1 MADISELTITCA
13 IETEGIVKANA
24 ELDNFVS
31 SFIKLGKEAISTFR
45 DLSKQLEILAESL
58 QRSGQKISLFGI
70 EFDVLKDRTGALE
83 ELSKAID
90 TFKETLVSGNE
101 ESIRSLAEVIRS
113 ITQYI
118 TNLEKTHPGFIK
130 TITLVLGL
138 TSSIL
143 LLIPVIAAVG
153 KALAVVGGVLGL
165 SAGWVLAV
173 VAAVVLLTAA
183 LIDHEAAWNALNG
196 VLKIFGDTIVS
207 VIDFATGWIEDR
219 FFQLVNFIKGLWE
232 GLIKFLEEKVPFAK
246 GIFDAIR
253 SDAEDSRTKNEA
265 LFKSIKENQK
275 NNPQIGGFQQLIKP
289 DKATIQATEQTK
301 QQSSALMGLS
311 TANREA
317 KKDIE
322 KTNETLAQNGAANQV
337 ARGGVAGN
345 AAALKDYGN
354 TAGSTINPIEQLNDG
369 LRDQITELQFQIDA
383 VGKSGDELLELEAK
397 QKLAEGA
404 SADLVTRWKELEK
417 ALDIAKKQE
426 EFVGSIEDLIEST
439 KEEIETLGLT
449 GDELREYKIRALEA
463 KLSTEEFTEEGLK
476 KAQEELAN
484 LREETEKLNT
494 AELAKKFEDLQFSLL
509 PESDQER
516 IKLQETLD
524 FLDEFAKKRTDLEQ
538 EIADARV
545 QVTEEANEKIRDL
558 ERKEYIQRLK
568 DSGGFID
575 GIKAGFL
582 EFVDQ
587 VENNSELIS
596 QFFADTL
603 SQMSQNFSD
612 LFFNVLT
619 GKFDDLADLAKQA
632 FEAILRAFL
641 DLVSAI
647 VTKQIVI
654 SIAGVFGFGKDKG
667 GGGLDFAK
675 QVFGIFEDAGS
686 FFGTGSTAAGAAVAG
701 AGGGVI
707 ASGAGL
713 GGFAASGL
721 GSVGTTTFGATSVF
735 DVAAA
740 GGGLTAVTAGT
751 EAATTGLWAT
761 VSAALPWIGAALAA
775 AALIVTF
782 VLPLLKKTPKYAFKF
797 ESIETEV
804 GERAATVAEFLDADL
819 FSEEIFKTLSS
830 HGGGGAFSGKEREEL
845 KKAIQKAIAE
855 TIQSVQDIIN
865 KLPADM
871 AKILNEAL
879 LNTTVDTTSKIG
891 RSNLLGF
898 DAKGAKNIQEKLE
911 KFFQGDL
918 QGRFLFAIRDFFQIA
933 FEQLGVLPDKAA
945 AFIDTEFERFKNAKS
960 PEERAQI
967 GQEFLASFNAFVDA
981 FNIVSG
987 NVNDSI
993 GQTIQSINSLSR
1005 KLGFDAVP
1013 SIGELT
1019 NKLGEL
1025 LENAELDAET
1035 VQMYADLRNAIVQGI
1050 SDIINSISGLIGK
1063 ISQLNSTI
1071 VGLGGA
1077 AVNVIP
1083 FLDEAQAKL
1092 IEFYTTNI
1100 GNLSLGEQETFLDE
1114 ILGIANAK
1122 LAEEQAA
1129 FQRAQAARQKAEEAQ
1144 RARIEKRID
1153 NLNKEKDKINE
1164 VFQKRIEA
1172 LNEELQIAESFAQL
1186 TESIRQTLD
1195 SIVFS
1200 PESVLTGVEQVNA
1213 LQSNITGLQAELAGT
1228 RDPERQIEIV
1238 GRLEEA
1244 FKTLFD
1250 TAGDAFGV
1258 NSPEFVAIF
1267 DQVTGGLES
1276 LAELTE
1282 TRGRTVEE
1290 ISAEIERLTAE
1301 NEATL
1306 KSIDAKIEAAQERLA
1321 SIGQS
1326 TADNTFRASQDL
1338 RELFEFIRSEYIR
1351 ILEERFAEL
1360 EEVSEFGFKTEIEGL
1375 GTIAQINNE
1384 QLTVLR
1390 SISDTLTSLQ
1400 GFRRG
1405 TEGIKDFGRGTLAV
1419 LHGREAVVTE
1429 DDLLQLRTGIVN
1441 RFAAGLGEGAG
1452 IVERFAGRDGGGE
1465 GAVNEMHVDINVN
1478 VNGGS
1483 GAAASIGN
1491 EIENML
1497 VRSIRQGGRL
1507 RSAIQEAGTRRM
1519 G

>member
-1 MADISELTITCA
+1 MKEVSELTIALDGDITKLLSKLEEIRKY
-13 IETEGIVKANA
+13 IEDKLFAPINIDK
-24 ELDNFVS
+24 
-31 SFIKLGKEAISTFR
+31 SFLS
-45 DLSKQLEILAESL
+45 DLSKTIAESAKAIVPNL
-58 QRSGQKISLFGI
+58 QILVKEFLIGFIVAYILGKVIDPIFDKLKEELFEIFPSLSKISLPSIFEGVPSDL
-70 EFDVLKDRTGALE
+70 EKLENLKDKTQAYLDLTSKAKSIVISSGEIENSNTESGFPRDLEFIEERIDIAKSLIAEINRLIEDINSDIPKLSVATPENTIEAHGVENFFKVMELIKTTTPYKDQIIKIEEDLNKLLE
-83 ELSKAID
+83 EVNKNLIEHSQIIPAVDNAIVGL
-90 TFKETLVSGNE
+90 TNTQNTLVTNSQHLSDAVKAQSGELKNGSEIIKLTEEDLLSLDGKLAMVGDGLVAGAGAQSEFAESTKGTVDQLMNE
-101 ESIRSLAEVIRS
+101 SER
-113 ITQYI
+113 I
-118 TNLEKTHPGFIK
+118 TNLDPNLQNLAKRNDDVAIAQEQMNQTVGDGSAAFDNASDSVEGYSD
-130 TITLVLGL
+130 TL
-138 TSSIL
+138 
-143 LLIPVIAAVG
+143 
-153 KALAVVGGVLGL
+153 
-165 SAGWVLAV
+165 
-173 VAAVVLLTAA
+173 
-183 LIDHEAAWNALNG
+183 
-196 VLKIFGDTIVS
+196 
-207 VIDFATGWIEDR
+207 
-219 FFQLVNFIKGLWE
+219 
-232 GLIKFLEEKVPFAK
+232 EKV
-246 GIFDAIR
+246 
-253 SDAEDSRTKNEA
+253 
-265 LFKSIKENQK
+265 EN
-275 NNPQIGGFQQLIKP
+275 
-289 DKATIQATEQTK
+289 
-301 QQSSALMGLS
+301 
-311 TANREA
+311 
-317 KKDIE
+317 
-322 KTNETLAQNGAANQV
+322 
-337 ARGGVAGN
+337 
-345 AAALKDYGN
+345 
-354 TAGSTINPIEQLNDG
+354 
-369 LRDQITELQFQIDA
+369 
-383 VGKSGDELLELEAK
+383 
-397 QKLAEGA
+397 
-404 SADLVTRWKELEK
+404 
-417 ALDIAKKQE
+417 
-426 EFVGSIEDLIEST
+426 
-439 KEEIETLGLT
+439 
-449 GDELREYKIRALEA
+449 
-463 KLSTEEFTEEGLK
+463 
-476 KAQEELAN
+476 
-484 LREETEKLNT
+484 
-494 AELAKKFEDLQFSLL
+494 
-509 PESDQER
+509 
-516 IKLQETLD
+516 
-524 FLDEFAKKRTDLEQ
+524 
-538 EIADARV
+538 
-545 QVTEEANEKIRDL
+545 
-558 ERKEYIQRLK
+558 
-568 DSGGFID
+568 SGGFFE
-575 GIKAGFL
+575 GIKQGFKD
-582 EFVDQ
+582 F
-587 VENNSELIS
+587 VENVQSNSELMAD
-596 QFFADTL
+596 FFANTL
-603 SQMSQNFSD
+603 SQMSQSFSD
-612 LFFNVLT
+612 LFFNVIT
-619 GKFDDLADLAKQA
+619 GRFDDLKDLAKQA

-647 VTKQIVI
+647 ATRQIVI
-654 SIAGVFGFGKDKG
+654 SIAGAFGFGKTASAGGGPFDLASGAINTGLDIAGLIG
-667 GGGLDFAK
+667 GGGQAVSFA
-675 QVFGIFEDAGS
+675 
-686 FFGTGSTAAGAAVAG
+686 T
-701 AGGGVI
+701 AGGGI
-707 ASGAGL
+707 ATDAIAGTLGGIPITEGATVGL
-713 GGFAASGL
+713 GLAPGGTGILASI
-721 GSVGTTTFGATSVF
+721 GS
-735 DVAAA
+735 
-740 GGGLTAVTAGT
+740 
-751 EAATTGLWAT
+751 
-761 VSAALPWIGAALAA
+761 ALPYIGAALAA
-775 AALIVTF
+775 AAIII
-782 VLPLLKKTPKYAFKF
+782 PLVAGLFKKTPRLDIDFDSVK
-797 ESIETEV
+797 TEV
-804 GERAATVAEFLDADL
+804 GRRAAEVAEFLDPEFFKEQIAQISVKRGGVGLGRGGDEGIKDIIQEKI
-819 FSEEIFKTLSS
+819 EETIDAVQAIIFK
-830 HGGGGAFSGKEREEL
+830 
-845 KKAIQKAIAE
+845 
-855 TIQSVQDIIN
+855 
-865 KLPADM
+865 LPSDL
-871 AKILNEAL
+871 AKQLNEAL
-879 LNTTVDTTSKIG
+879 LNTPVDIETVVKG
-891 RSNLLGF
+891 ERLLEF
-898 DAKGAKNIQEKLE
+898 DAKGKEIKKKFEAFINGELSAK
-911 KFFQGDL
+911 
-918 QGRFLFAIRDFFQIA
+918 FLFAIRDFFTGA
-933 FEQLGVLPDKAA
+933 FEALGVLPENAQ
-945 AFIDTEFERFKNAKS
+945 AFVDEQFDAFKNAGS
-960 PEERAQI
+960 REERAQI

-993 GQTIQSINSLSR
+993 GQTIQSINSLSS

-1019 NKLGEL
+1019 DKLGEL

-1050 SDIINSISGLIGK
+1050 SDIINSITGLIGK

-1077 AVNVIP
+1077 AVNIIP
-1083 FLDEAQAKL
+1083 FLDQAQAKL
-1092 IEFYTTNI
+1092 IEFYTTNV

-1129 FQRAQAARQKAEEAQ
+1129 FQRAQAARQRAEEAQ
-1144 RARIEKRID
+1144 RARIQKRID

-1267 DQVTGGLES
+1267 DQVTGGLEN

-1282 TRGRTVEE
+1282 TRGRSVEE

-1321 SIGQS
+1321 NIGQS

-1360 EEVSEFGFKTEIEGL
+1360 EEVSEFGFKTELEGL

-1507 RSAIQEAGTRRM
+1507 RSAIQEAGARRM